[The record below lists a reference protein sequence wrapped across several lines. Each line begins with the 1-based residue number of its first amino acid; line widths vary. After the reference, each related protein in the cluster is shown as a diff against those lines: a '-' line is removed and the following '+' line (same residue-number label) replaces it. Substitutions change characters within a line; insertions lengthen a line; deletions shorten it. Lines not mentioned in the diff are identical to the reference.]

1 MKRFLRPVSLV
12 FAVAAAL
19 AFPAGVAAHPPAP
32 ACNQGTARA
41 HMEVTNERAHAAIPL
56 CP

>member
-1 MKRFLRPVSLV
+1 MKRFLRPAALV

-19 AFPAGVAAHPPAP
+19 AFPAGVGAEPPAA
-32 ACNQGTARA
+32 ACNQGTELA
-41 HMEVTNERAHAAIPL
+41 HTLVTNERAHAAIPL